1 MALTDLKARWA
12 SDLNALWYDPSRR
25 PHGVLR
31 ALSALYGAL
40 MRLRSELY
48 RSGWMRRRRV
58 SLPVIVVG
66 NLTVGGAGKTPLTL
80 AVIDALR
87 QRGWRPGVISR
98 GYGGSA
104 RGPLRVQADT
114 PASVCGDE
122 PKLIAERSAAPL
134 AVARRRHEAAR
145 LLQASSDVDVL
156 IADDGLQHLAL
167 ARDVE
172 LLVIDGQ
179 RRFGNQLLLPAGPLR
194 EPLYRLKR
202 VTALVWNGEGEGLGG
217 DYVGMPQFSM
227 RLEAERFVSL
237 GDESRTCS
245 AEQLRGKVLHAIAG
259 IGDPSRFFAQ
269 LSAMGLQFSSH
280 PFPDHHAYVE
290 QDFSFARDGV
300 LLMTDKDAVKCRGLA
315 LPEAWVL
322 PVEAQIDE
330 SPLGGSLLETI
341 LERLNGRTLA

>member
-40 MRLRSELY
+40 VRLRTELY
-48 RSGWMRRRRV
+48 RVGWMRRRRV

-80 AVIDALR
+80 ALIDALR

-145 LLQASSDVDVL
+145 LLQASADVDVL

-167 ARDVE
+167 ERDIE

-194 EPLYRLKR
+194 ESLTRLREVDWRLCNGGEAQDGEIAMTLRLGEPRALLDPQRR
-202 VTALVWNGEGEGLGG
+202 VAFARQRV
-217 DYVGMPQFSM
+217 
-227 RLEAERFVSL
+227 
-237 GDESRTCS
+237 
-245 AEQLRGKVLHAIAG
+245 HAVAG
-259 IGDPSRFFAQ
+259 IGDPSRFFAS
-269 LSAMGLQFSSH
+269 LHRLGIEIIAH
-280 PFPDHHAYVE
+280 PFADHHVYRPDDLA
-290 QDFSFARDGV
+290 FADDLPV
-300 LLMTDKDAVKCRGLA
+300 WMTEKDAVKCTA
-315 LPEAWVL
+315 FAQAHWYAVPVDAEL
-322 PVEAQIDE
+322 PVHFVDQLDQ
-330 SPLGGSLLETI
+330 
-341 LERLNGRTLA
+341 RLRNLKHDPD

>member
-40 MRLRSELY
+40 VRLRTELY
-48 RSGWMRRRRV
+48 RVGWMRRRRV

-80 AVIDALR
+80 ALIDALR

-145 LLQASSDVDVL
+145 LLQASADVDVL

-167 ARDVE
+167 ERDIE

-194 EPLYRLKR
+194 ESLTRLREVDWRLCNGGEAQDGEVAMTLRLGEPRALLDPQRHMAFARQR
-202 VTALVWNGEGEGLGG
+202 V
-217 DYVGMPQFSM
+217 
-227 RLEAERFVSL
+227 
-237 GDESRTCS
+237 
-245 AEQLRGKVLHAIAG
+245 HAVAG
-259 IGDPSRFFAQ
+259 IGDPSRFFAS
-269 LSAMGLQFSSH
+269 LHRLGIEIIAH
-280 PFPDHHAYVE
+280 PFADHHVYRPDDLA
-290 QDFSFARDGV
+290 FADDLPV
-300 LLMTDKDAVKCRGLA
+300 WMTEKDAVKCTTFA
-315 LPEAWVL
+315 QAHWYAVPVDAEL
-322 PVEAQIDE
+322 PVHFVDQLDQR
-330 SPLGGSLLETI
+330 LRSLKHDPD
-341 LERLNGRTLA
+341 

>member
-12 SDLNALWYDPSRR
+12 RDLNALWYDPSRR

-31 ALSALYGAL
+31 VLSGLYGSL
-40 MRLRSELY
+40 MSLRTELY
-48 RSGWMRRRRV
+48 RLGWIRRHCV

-66 NLTVGGAGKTPLTL
+66 NLTVGGTGKTPLTL
-80 AVIDALR
+80 ALIDALR

-145 LLQASSDVDVL
+145 LLQASADVDVL

-167 ARDVE
+167 ERDIE

-194 EPLYRLKR
+194 EPLARVQQVDWRICNSGEAQDDEVAMTLRLGEPRALLDPQRR
-202 VTALVWNGEGEGLGG
+202 VTYARQRV
-217 DYVGMPQFSM
+217 
-227 RLEAERFVSL
+227 
-237 GDESRTCS
+237 
-245 AEQLRGKVLHAIAG
+245 HAVAG
-259 IGDPSRFFAQ
+259 IGDPSRFFAS
-269 LSAMGLQFSSH
+269 LHRMGIEIIAH
-280 PFPDHHAYVE
+280 PFADHHVYQA
-290 QDFSFARDGV
+290 DDLAFADDLPV
-300 LLMTDKDAVKCRGLA
+300 WMTEKDAVKCMA
-315 LPEAWVL
+315 FAQAHWYAVPVDAEL
-322 PVEAQIDE
+322 PVHFVDQLDQR
-330 SPLGGSLLETI
+330 LRSLK
-341 LERLNGRTLA
+341 RDPD

>member
-1 MALTDLKARWA
+1 MSGHGLAQRLPR
-12 SDLNALWYDPSRR
+12 LWGRKRVAPILWLAMPLSWLFG
-25 PHGVLR
+25 GVVAIRR
-31 ALSALYGAL
+31 ALFRWRVIPSF
-40 MRLRSELY
+40 RLP
-48 RSGWMRRRRV
+48 V
-58 SLPVIVVG
+58 PVIVVG
-66 NLTVGGAGKTPLTL
+66 NLTVGGSGKTPLVL
-80 AVIDALR
+80 WLVAKLR
-87 QRGWRPGVISR
+87 EMGWRPGIISR

-104 RGPLRVQADT
+104 GDEILCVTEDSSARLV
-114 PASVCGDE
+114 GDE
-122 PKLIAERSAAPL
+122 PLLLSRRSRVPVFIGRDRVAAGQALL
-134 AVARRRHEAAR
+134 AKHPDCSIVI
-145 LLQASSDVDVL
+145 S
-156 IADDGLQHLAL
+156 DDGLQHYRLE
-167 ARDVE
+167 RSVE
-172 LLVIDGQ
+172 IAVFDG
-179 RRFGNQLLLPAGPLR
+179 RGAGNGCLLPAGPLR
-194 EPLYRLKR
+194 EPLSRLKR

-245 AEQLRGKVLHAIAG
+245 AEQLREKALHAIAG

-300 LLMTDKDAVKCRGLA
+300 LLMTEKDAVKCQGLA

>member
-1 MALTDLKARWA
+1 MELADLKARWA
-12 SDLNALWYDPSRR
+12 RDLNALWYDPSRR

-31 ALSALYGAL
+31 ALSALYGVL

-48 RSGWMRRRRV
+48 RVGWMRRHRV
-58 SLPVIVVG
+58 TLPVIVVG

-80 AVIDALR
+80 ALIDALR

-134 AVARRRHEAAR
+134 AVARRRHEAAQ

-167 ARDVE
+167 ARDIE

-194 EPLYRLKR
+194 ESLTRLR
-202 VTALVWNGEGEGLGG
+202 EVDWRLCNGG
-217 DYVGMPQFSM
+217 DAQDGEVAMTLRLGEPRALLDPQRRMAFA
-227 RLEAERFVSL
+227 RQRV
-237 GDESRTCS
+237 
-245 AEQLRGKVLHAIAG
+245 HAVAG
-259 IGDPSRFFAQ
+259 IGDPSRYFAS
-269 LSAMGLQFSSH
+269 LHRLGIEIIAH
-280 PFPDHHAYVE
+280 PFADHHVYRPDDLA
-290 QDFSFARDGV
+290 FADDLPV
-300 LLMTDKDAVKCRGLA
+300 WMTEKDAVKCTA
-315 LPEAWVL
+315 FAQAHWYAVPVDAELPAHFVDQL
-322 PVEAQIDE
+322 DQR
-330 SPLGGSLLETI
+330 LRSL
-341 LERLNGRTLA
+341 NHAPD